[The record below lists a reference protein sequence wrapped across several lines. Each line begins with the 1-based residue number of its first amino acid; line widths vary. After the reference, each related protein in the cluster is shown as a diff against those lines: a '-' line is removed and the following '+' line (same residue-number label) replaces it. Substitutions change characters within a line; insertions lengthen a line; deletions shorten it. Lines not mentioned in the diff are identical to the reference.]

1 MKLASLLLICCAL
14 AGCAEPQLTVSGS
27 CTELFEGALF
37 KDLDGR
43 EARLPCPASTVMVVN
58 FWASWCGPCKLE
70 VPHLNEIAK
79 QFAGKG
85 VKVVGIS
92 LDAALPAAQRS
103 TVAALGIAYPVLTG
117 SAEKIFQ
124 RTGIDGI
131 PATLIIAPDGKI
143 DKILVGYHSK
153 EELLAP
159 VRELLKRKKEKA
171 PS

>member
-1 MKLASLLLICCAL
+1 MKVAAALLICFAL
-14 AGCAEPQLTVSGS
+14 AGCAEPPPTVSGS
-27 CTELFEGALF
+27 CAELFDGALF

-43 EARLPCPASTVMVVN
+43 EARLPCQGQTVMIVN

-79 QFAGKG
+79 QFPDRS

-92 LDAALPAAQRS
+92 LDAALPATLKS

-124 RTGIDGI
+124 RMGIDGI
-131 PATLIIAPDGKI
+131 PATLIIAPDGSIHKM
-143 DKILVGYHSK
+143 LVGYHSK

-159 VRELLKRKKEKA
+159 VRELLQRKKGETA
-171 PS
+171 L